1 MSKDGV
7 VDETDLKILKLL
19 RQNARLSYREIGK
32 QIQVST
38 GTVSDRVKQMQR
50 DGIIKGFV
58 TAVAPEKLG
67 YHVTMLVELNVGR
80 EKKMEEF
87 EASIREF
94 TEACCIQYVTGDIDM
109 MVMVRCLNQDHATE
123 TLDNIRTMDGVEM
136 VRTHMVL
143 KSCTLCGQ
151 CGCDCAW
158 EPPFLQKF

>member
-1 MSKDGV
+1 MSKNGV

-19 RQNARLSYREIGK
+19 RMDARLSFREIGK

-38 GTVSDRVKQMQR
+38 GTVSERVKQMQR

-58 TAVAPEKLG
+58 TAIAPDKLG
-67 YHVTMLVELNVGR
+67 YQVTMLVELNVGR
-80 EKKMEEF
+80 EKKMEEV
-87 EASIREF
+87 EASIIEIA
-94 TEACCIQYVTGDIDM
+94 EACCIQYVTGDIDM
-109 MVMVRCLNQDHATE
+109 MVLIRCLNQEHATE
-123 TLDNIRTMDGVEM
+123 MLDNIRTLEGIEM